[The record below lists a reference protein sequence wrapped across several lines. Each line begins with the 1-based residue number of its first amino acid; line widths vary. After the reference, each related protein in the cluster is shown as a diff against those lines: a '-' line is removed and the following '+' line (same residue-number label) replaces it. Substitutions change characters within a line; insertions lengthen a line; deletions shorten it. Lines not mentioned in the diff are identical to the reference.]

1 MQLSRSYLYVPA
13 DKESVVQKSGSRG
26 ADALI
31 LDLEDAVA
39 PESKP
44 LAREILAS
52 TLESGIEAAGE
63 LWVRINPPSLERGA
77 MAAADVAAAVSA
89 RTVGLVIAKT
99 ESAADVEFV
108 RHAVEDASLDRGL
121 EPGAIGLA
129 PILESPTGVDNMR
142 EIAHANGVVR
152 LSLGEVDLIAALG
165 LEPDEDEAELLAFRS
180 AIVVAS
186 AAAGLGPPAGSVFRD
201 WSDDEGLRRTS
212 LRLRRLGYFGRS
224 VIHPAQIAAVHEVFT
239 PSEADLARAQR
250 VADRYERELAKGNG
264 VYSDEV
270 DGTMVDI
277 AVVRAAWRTLEMGG
291 RGRHVSSL

>member
-13 DKESVVQKSGSRG
+13 DKESVVEKAGSRG

-44 LAREILAS
+44 VAREIVARVLA
-52 TLESGIEAAGE
+52 TGIDGAGD

-77 MAAADVAAAVSA
+77 MTTSDIAAAVSE
-89 RTVGLVIAKT
+89 RTVGLIVAKT
-99 ESAADVEFV
+99 ESAADIEFV
-108 RHAVEDASLDRGL
+108 HHAVDDVCRARGL
-121 EPGAIGLA
+121 ELGRIGFA
-129 PILESPTGVDNMR
+129 PIIESPLGIDNLR
-142 EIAHANGVVR
+142 EIARANGVVR
-152 LSLGEVDLIAALG
+152 LNFGEVDAIASLG
-165 LEPDEDEAELLAFRS
+165 LEPSEDELELLAFRS
-180 AIVVAS
+180 AVVVAS
-186 AAAGLGPPAGSVFRD
+186 AAAGLGPPTGSVFRD

-212 LRLRRLGYFGRS
+212 LRLRRLGFFGRS
-224 VIHPAQIAAVHEVFT
+224 VIHPAQIATVHEIFT
-239 PSEADLARAQR
+239 PSEDELARARR
-250 VADRYERELAKGNG
+250 VADRYASELAKGNG

-291 RGRHVSSL
+291 EGR